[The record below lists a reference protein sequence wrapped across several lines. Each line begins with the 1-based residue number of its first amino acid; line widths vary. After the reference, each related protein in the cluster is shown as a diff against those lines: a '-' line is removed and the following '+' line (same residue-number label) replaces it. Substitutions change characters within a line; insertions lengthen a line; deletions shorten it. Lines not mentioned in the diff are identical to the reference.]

1 MFMKKLMN
9 DEHSG
14 FAVTLEVICTLVIVT
29 MFVIMTTYILGVMNV
44 QRYMNTAMTSAAAE
58 ASRWGGNYTDAYK
71 KNSSQS
77 DSISVC
83 TYNQLKDLPFVSDV
97 SVSITPI
104 SISYDLQPITVTV
117 SYRYANTFASVGRV
131 GATNMFDS
139 NKKTIS
145 VTVYSIMK
153 SGDLL

>member
-1 MFMKKLMN
+1 MLKELVN

-14 FAVTLEVICTLVIVT
+14 FAVTLEVICTLVIIT

-58 ASRWGGNYTDAYK
+58 ASRWGGNYTEAYK
-71 KNSSQS
+71 KNSSHTA
-77 DSISVC
+77 SISLC
-83 TYNQLKDLPFVSDV
+83 TYNQLKNLPFVRDV
-97 SVSITPI
+97 SVSITPTKI
-104 SISYDLQPITVTV
+104 TYDSQPITVTI
-117 SYRYANTFASVGRV
+117 SYRYANAFASVGMV
-131 GATNMFDS
+131 GNTNMFDG

-145 VTVYSIMK
+145 VTVYSVMK